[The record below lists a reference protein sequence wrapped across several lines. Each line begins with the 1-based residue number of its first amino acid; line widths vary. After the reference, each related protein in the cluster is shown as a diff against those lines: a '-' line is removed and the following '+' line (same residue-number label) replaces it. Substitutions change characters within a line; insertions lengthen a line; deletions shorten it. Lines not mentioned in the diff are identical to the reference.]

1 MIEIGNE
8 TTFSYG
14 VRRVASVIGNIA
26 TLLLLVWLVRGI
38 LSLSAYSFDLLVVI
52 FGLIFLKGI
61 LNTRTNM
68 GVRRAASSFLWNI
81 VGNSI
86 LIIVMIWILGW
97 IAGIQSD
104 ALPSR
109 ITQQV
114 PNLAIAAVVAGIGGY
129 AAYQLAP
136 RTRGYVARGPA
147 ILVGQSTNLNFGDVK
162 LSPRKDSM
170 ILPIGGSRRTLGA
183 VVLGDV
189 TATFETPMGTV
200 TGTIP
205 GPVTTMGIPFRGEK
219 ADNAEVSRLTGK
231 TLNQLLEE
239 THVDATLPRGE
250 IFSAGFDGNSFGE
263 ERFDFPFGQARRTGD
278 RETVNVGPISV
289 SRRRGEEEDVEV
301 GPFTFNPCDWNEKQ
315 PWFKV
320 DRRGGMCSGGRR
332 KRVSARWLAKA
343 GRGSSYLSASPDG
356 VQARWNGS
364 SLRLRGDSMK
374 MAVGSDGF
382 VYSPTELETYS
393 PLHMLEVTQSK
404 AVLNTKKFTL
414 NVSGNKVILR
424 ADDGSKITESAALAK
439 DLIQLLT
446 ETANKQVRA
455 VMEGLPMELDDMFVG
470 TEEVL
475 KKHE

>member
-8 TTFSYG
+8 TTFAYG
-14 VRRVASVIGNIA
+14 TRRVGSVLGNIA
-26 TLLLLVWLVRGI
+26 TLLLLVWLARGI
-38 LSLSAYSFDLLVVI
+38 LSLSAYSTNLLFAV

-81 VGNSI
+81 VGNSVF
-86 LIIVMIWILGW
+86 IIVMIWILGW
-97 IAGIQSD
+97 IAGLQSD
-104 ALPSR
+104 TLPSR

-136 RTRGYVARGPA
+136 RTRGPVAHGPA
-147 ILVGQSTNLNFGDVK
+147 ILVNQSSSLNFGDVT

-170 ILPIGGSRRTLGA
+170 ILPIRGSRRTLGA

-200 TGTIP
+200 TGSIV

-219 ADNAEVSRLTGK
+219 ADKEEVSKLTGK
-231 TLNQLLEE
+231 TLSELLDE
-239 THVDATLPRGE
+239 THVDPSLPRGE
-250 IFSAGFDGNSFGE
+250 IFAAGFDGNSYGE
-263 ERFDFPFGQARRTGD
+263 ERFDFPFGQARRTND
-278 RETVNVGPISV
+278 RETLEVGPISV
-289 SRRRGEEEDVEV
+289 SRKRGEEEDVEV

-315 PWFKV
+315 PWFRP
-320 DRRGGMCSGGRR
+320 DRRGSRCPRGRR
-332 KRVSARWLAKA
+332 RRVSARWLAKG

-393 PLHMLEVTQSK
+393 PLHMLEVTPSK

-424 ADDGSKITESAALAK
+424 AENGSKITESAGLAK

-446 ETANKQVRA
+446 ETANKQVRS